1 MLSSTH
7 TFTKQHSVLQRLTAL
22 WALSESGLGG
32 MMFALKIPFTGF
44 FVGGFAV
51 IILGL
56 IAHFSNNSYKQI
68 IQSTIIVLI
77 VKAAVSPH
85 SPPPAYLA
93 VAFQG
98 FIAACLFSIIS
109 SHKTATVLLGMI
121 SMAESAIQK
130 IIILTILFGKKLWE
144 AIDALFAQISKEFS
158 VTVHKDYSLWLI
170 CAYVILYIIWGA
182 VVGKWSAGI
191 PTYINQKKDA
201 VLLGYNT
208 INKNELFLKTSN
220 RRNKKMKRIFG
231 LITILIF
238 IVTIFLMTGADSKT
252 VLFILARSIAA
263 LLLLYYVLK
272 PTTLWLLQKWLNHR
286 SGAQKKAA
294 EEIISLL
301 PQMKGY
307 TGAAFTMAGNEK
319 NYFERLRKF
328 IIYIII
334 LSLYAE
340 QPQ

>member
-1 MLSSTH
+1 MLSSVNN
-7 TFTKQHSVLQRLTAL
+7 FPSKNILQRLTAL

-51 IILGL
+51 IMLGL

-77 VKAAVSPH
+77 VKAVVSPH

-98 FIAACLFSIIS
+98 FIAALIFSKIS
-109 SHKTATVLLGMI
+109 SHKTAAVLLGMI
-121 SMAESAIQK
+121 SMAESAVQK

-158 VTVHKDYSLWLI
+158 VMVHKEYSLWLI
-170 CAYVILYIIWGA
+170 GAYVILYIIWGA
-182 VVGKWSAGI
+182 IIGRWSAGI
-191 PTYINQKKDA
+191 PAYINKKKDA
-201 VLLGYNT
+201 VLLSYNKL
-208 INKNELFLKTSN
+208 NKNELLLKTSN
-220 RRNKKMKRIFG
+220 KRNKKTKRIIGF
-231 LITILIF
+231 ITILIF
-238 IVTIFLMTGADSKT
+238 IITIFLLTGANSKT

-272 PTTLWLLQKWLNHR
+272 PTTIWLLQKWLSSR
-286 SGAQKKAA
+286 TGAQKKVAK
-294 EEIISLL
+294 EIISLL

-307 TGAAFTMAGNEK
+307 ASAAFTMAGNEK
-319 NYFERLRKF
+319 NYFVRLRKF